1 MSGKRIVFCTFGS
14 LGDVYPYLAIARE
27 LRRAGESPVIATTP
41 SYRKLIEQEGIDF
54 HPVRPDI
61 DISDPALLS
70 KAMDRQ
76 KGGRFI
82 VCDLILPA
90 LRDSYEDTA
99 RIATGADLLVTHPMS
114 LAASLFA
121 RKSEMPWASTAL
133 APVSMYSTYDA
144 PVLAG
149 IPAATWLSR
158 RGPVFQK
165 YLLKAMASLFEPL
178 WKPFREFER
187 KLGLERAPNPLFWGH
202 SPQLALALFSP
213 RLASPQRDWPQ
224 NSKVTGFPYF
234 EHGGELPP
242 ELEKFLNFGEP
253 PLVFT
258 LGSAAV
264 GVAGDFFE
272 ESVEAVRMLRRRAV
286 LLIGRD
292 PRNKP
297 KRKLPAS
304 VIAIEYAPHAAVF
317 PRACAV
323 VHQGG
328 IGTTAEAMRAGR
340 PMLVVSYSHDQPDH
354 AARLVRLGVAR
365 AVDRKKYNSNVA
377 AREIRS
383 LLECPRVAR
392 RAEELA
398 GLVRKEHGS
407 LNACQLLRKMLDQP
421 ESDLSKKSEP
431 AFVAVDSGW
440 GNPNGSR
447 FARFEM
453 PSESTMHSTEAG
465 L

>member
-27 LRRAGESPVIATTP
+27 LRRAGESPIIATTP
-41 SYRKLIEQEGIDF
+41 SYRRLIEQEGIDF

-61 DISDPALLS
+61 DVSDPVLLG
-70 KAMDRQ
+70 KAMDRK
-76 KGGRFI
+76 KGGLFI
-82 VCDLILPA
+82 ICELMLQS

-99 RIATGADLLVTHPMS
+99 RIAGGADLLVTHPMS
-114 LAASLFA
+114 VAASLFA
-121 RKSEMPWASTAL
+121 RKSGMPWASTAL
-133 APVSMYSTYDA
+133 APVSMYSIYDP
-144 PVLAG
+144 PVLPG
-149 IPAATWLSR
+149 IPAAEWLSR
-158 RGPVFQK
+158 RGPSFQK
-165 YLLKAMASLFEPL
+165 YLLKTMASLFEPL
-178 WKPFREFER
+178 WKPFREFEQE
-187 KLGLERAPNPLFWGH
+187 LGLERAPNPLFWGH

-213 RLASPQRDWPQ
+213 LLASPQRDWPQ
-224 NSKVTGFPYF
+224 NSQATGFPYF

-242 ELEKFLNFGEP
+242 DLEKFLDFGEP
-253 PLVFT
+253 PIVFT

-272 ESVEAVRMLRRRAV
+272 ESVEAVRKLRRRAV

-304 VIAIEYAPHAAVF
+304 VIAIEYAPHSAIF

-340 PMLVVSYSHDQPDH
+340 PMLVVPYSHDQPDH

-365 AVDRKKYNSNVA
+365 AVDREKYNSDVA
-377 AREIRS
+377 VREIRS

-398 GLVRKEHGS
+398 GLVRQERGS
-407 LNACQLLRKMLDQP
+407 ARACQLLLQMVDRPEGDTSR
-421 ESDLSKKSEP
+421 ESDS
-431 AFVAVDSGW
+431 AFVGLKTGW
-440 GNPNGSR
+440 GDRNASR
-447 FARFEM
+447 FGHFEM
-453 PSESTMHSTEAG
+453 PPESNKHSTESG